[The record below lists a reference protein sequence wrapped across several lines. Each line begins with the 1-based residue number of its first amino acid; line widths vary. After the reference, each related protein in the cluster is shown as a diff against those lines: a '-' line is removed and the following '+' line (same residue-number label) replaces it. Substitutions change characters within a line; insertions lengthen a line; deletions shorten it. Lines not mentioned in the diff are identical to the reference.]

1 VNELASSH
9 VIGPSEIRDVYIQGW
24 EAAASHLLADC
35 VLSVDEEHHLAEFM
49 DHFGL
54 SQAELDRHGMH
65 SKVAKAAVLRDLMQG
80 KLPQRIKVA
89 GGLPF
94 SLLKTEHLIWLFT
107 DVGYLEDQVRREYVG
122 RSSGLSIR
130 LAKGVYYR
138 VGAFRGHPVTK
149 TDRVHVDTGLLG
161 VTNKHLYFAGPLK
174 SFRVRHDKIVSI
186 MPFSDGAGIVR
197 DAASAKPQVFVTGD
211 GWFTVNLLADAAQV

>member
-9 VIGPSEIRDVYIQGW
+9 GIGPSEIRDVYIQGW
-24 EAAASHLLADC
+24 EAAASHLLADG

-65 SKVAKAAVLRDLMQG
+65 SKVAKAAVLWDLMQG

-149 TDRVHVDTGLLG
+149 TDRVHVDTGLLW

-174 SFRVRHDKIVSI
+174 SFRVRRDKIVSI

-197 DAASAKPQVFVTGD
+197 NAASAKPQVFVTGD